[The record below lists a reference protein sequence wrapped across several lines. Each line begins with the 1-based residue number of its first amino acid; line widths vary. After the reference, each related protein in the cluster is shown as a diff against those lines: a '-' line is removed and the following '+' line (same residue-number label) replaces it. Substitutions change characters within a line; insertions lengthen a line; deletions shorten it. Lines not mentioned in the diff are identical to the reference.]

1 MAMDYETRR
10 PVIRMQRLETLLM
23 ISSGLGWE
31 VVIDPQQRSKPRT
44 DLSIQPSVGEPSC
57 FYLMMAESCFRR
69 ASRTWHPGAGTA
81 SRNRTQLPGD

>member
-44 DLSIQPSVGEPSC
+44 YRFSPASGS
-57 FYLMMAESCFRR
+57 RR
-69 ASRTWHPGAGTA
+69 ASI
-81 SRNRTQLPGD
+81 